1 MKYIQENFKNVDDW
15 AINFTMIKSKRIEL
29 KKLPDNRKVDCV
41 NISLLPFKDGIEDL
55 FKKMADCLVETL

>member
-1 MKYIQENFKNVDDW
+1 VDDW

-41 NISLLPFKDGIEDL
+41 NISFLPFKDGIEDL